1 MRRALAT
8 AVVLTTVAALAGGPA
23 WPRALPQLK
32 LADPLGTE
40 FTQAQ
45 LSARGA
51 VLVVTA
57 PSYSQGGAQ
66 QAWSEAFKA
75 LERDAAGP
83 TLVFL
88 EDMSQSAFRPLVL
101 SRMRAVYKPGQ
112 YLLLLDEDGRVR
124 ESLGVSEDATVAFA
138 FGPGGTLRAVET
150 GAASAERAQ
159 ALIEAARGR

>member
-1 MRRALAT
+1 MRRAFAT

-23 WPRALPQLK
+23 WPRSLPQLK

-40 FTQAQ
+40 FTHAQ
-45 LSARGA
+45 LAAHGA
-51 VLVVTA
+51 VVVVSA
-57 PSYSQGGAQ
+57 PSYSQGSKQ
-66 QAWSEAFKA
+66 QAWSDAFSG
-75 LERDAAGP
+75 LERGAAGP
-83 TLVFL
+83 ALVFL

-101 SRMRAVYKPGQ
+101 SRMKAVYQPARHV
-112 YLLLLDEDGRVR
+112 LLLDEDGRVR
-124 ESLGVSEDATVAFA
+124 ESLGVGEDATVAFA